1 MREYLTYEEGD
12 YQYEQVFGSVD
23 EDGTIHDTLDE
34 GLNGVRA
41 TDNTYLYYDGTLS
54 NRRVGTAQT
63 QATKTWD
70 AAAYQAELDVYKR
83 QDPEA

>member
-1 MREYLTYEEGD
+1 M
-12 YQYEQVFGSVD
+12 D

-63 QATKTWD
+63 QATRPGTPRPIRRSLKTSRWS
-70 AAAYQAELDVYKR
+70 
-83 QDPEA
+83 